1 MLNALSKH
9 LKTFFSL
16 IFTERTKMVRRKVD
30 RIKQLK
36 AEIKTLKARLKDN
49 GRPRMS
55 TFSRSNSDT
64 LSSISPDEI
73 TINIQEY
80 DDSVSSISSDSDMS
94 SDSFYIFTNEGLRDN
109 EESDSFSA
117 YIDNEDNVENEN
129 THDASEYRNAESQTV
144 PVDSLSL
151 SYRRDELPRSN
162 NLAYEN
168 DSTIVEVPNSVFG
181 ETEEHSQSKRP
192 VKRRPTT
199 QKPAKRRHRPVTL
212 SSDEEEEEE
221 EHTQLASRP
230 SKHNWRI
237 MTAGTDETTEAARGD
252 TFNCHM
258 EAGPSSASSPVRS
271 SKPAVSDHSRSKNR
285 SRSKSKQK
293 RARQAEDY
301 ARDNTV
307 SSRVGV
313 TSDIPVFERTL
324 ALLEHYSLDSDPE
337 WLPQYASH
345 RGNDTTTESDS
356 SFFTESSNSEFSD
369 AESLEYNSMSPD
381 DSQRELPAISD
392 FMNWYVCKAGISDSK
407 S

>member
-1 MLNALSKH
+1 
-9 LKTFFSL
+9 
-16 IFTERTKMVRRKVD
+16 MVRRKVD

-49 GRPRMS
+49 GRSRLPS
-55 TFSRSNSDT
+55 FSRSQSLNSDT

-94 SDSFYIFTNEGLRDN
+94 SDSFYIFTNEGLHDN

-117 YIDNEDNVENEN
+117 YMDNEDNVENEN
-129 THDASEYRNAESQTV
+129 TRDASEYRNAESQTV
-144 PVDSLSL
+144 PVDPLSL
-151 SYRRDELPRSN
+151 RYQRDELPRSN

-212 SSDEEEEEE
+212 SSDDEEE
-221 EHTQLASRP
+221 EHTNLAPRP

-252 TFNCHM
+252 TFNSHM
-258 EAGPSSASSPVRS
+258 EAGPSSASAPVRS
-271 SKPAVSDHSRSKNR
+271 SKPAVSDHSRSKNQ

-301 ARDNTV
+301 TRENTV

-356 SFFTESSNSEFSD
+356 SFFTESSNSELSD
-369 AESLEYNSMSPD
+369 AESLEYNSVSAD
-381 DSQRELPAISD
+381 DSQREPPAISD
-392 FMNWYVCKAGISDSK
+392 FMNWYVCKAGMSDSK

>member
-1 MLNALSKH
+1 
-9 LKTFFSL
+9 
-16 IFTERTKMVRRKVD
+16 MVRRKMD

-49 GRPRMS
+49 GRSRMS
-55 TFSRSNSDT
+55 SFTRSQSNSDT
-64 LSSISPDEI
+64 VSSISPDEI
-73 TINIQEY
+73 TINIQEF

-94 SDSFYIFTNEGLRDN
+94 SDSFYIFTNEGLHDN

-117 YIDNEDNVENEN
+117 YMDNEDNIESEN
-129 THDASEYRNAESQTV
+129 TRDASEYRNAESQTV
-144 PVDSLSL
+144 PVDPLSI
-151 SYRRDELPRSN
+151 SYRRDESHRSN

-181 ETEEHSQSKRP
+181 ETEEHSQPQRP
-192 VKRRPTT
+192 VKRRPST
-199 QKPAKRRHRPVTL
+199 QKPAKRRLRPIAL
-212 SSDEEEEEE
+212 SSDDDDDEN
-221 EHTQLASRP
+221 TQVASHP
-230 SKHNWRI
+230 PKHNWRV

-252 TFNCHM
+252 SFNYHL
-258 EAGPSSASSPVRS
+258 EAGPSSASAPVRS
-271 SKPAVSDHSRSKNR
+271 SKPIVSDHSRSKDR

-313 TSDIPVFERTL
+313 TSDNPIFERTL

-356 SFFTESSNSEFSD
+356 SYFESSNSEISD
-369 AESLEYNSMSPD
+369 AESLEHNSVSPD
-381 DSQRELPAISD
+381 DSQHELPAISD
-392 FMNWYVCKAGISDSK
+392 FMNWYVCKASMSNSK

>member
-1 MLNALSKH
+1 
-9 LKTFFSL
+9 
-16 IFTERTKMVRRKVD
+16 MVRRKLD

-36 AEIKTLKARLKDN
+36 AEIKTLKARLKDG
-49 GRPRMS
+49 GRSRMS
-55 TFSRSNSDT
+55 SFSRSQSLNSDT
-64 LSSISPDEI
+64 VSSISPDEI

-94 SDSFYIFTNEGLRDN
+94 SDSFYIFTNEGLHDN
-109 EESDSFSA
+109 VESDSFSA
-117 YIDNEDNVENEN
+117 YMDNEDNVENEN
-129 THDASEYRNAESQTV
+129 TRDASEYRNAESQTV
-144 PVDSLSL
+144 PVDPLSI
-151 SYRRDELPRSN
+151 SYRRDELHRSS

-181 ETEEHSQSKRP
+181 ETEERSQPKRP

-212 SSDEEEEEE
+212 SSDDDDDDG
-221 EHTQLASRP
+221 HAQLASRT
-230 SKHNWRI
+230 SKHNWRV
-237 MTAGTDETTEAARGD
+237 MTAGTDEATETARGD
-252 TFNCHM
+252 AFNSHL
-258 EAGPSSASSPVRS
+258 EAGPSSASAPVRS
-271 SKPAVSDHSRSKNR
+271 SKPTVSDHSRSKNQ

-313 TSDIPVFERTL
+313 TSDNPVFERTL

-356 SFFTESSNSEFSD
+356 SFFIESSNSELSD
-369 AESLEYNSMSPD
+369 AESLEHNSVSPD
-381 DSQRELPAISD
+381 DSQHELPAISE
-392 FMNWYVCKAGISDSK
+392 FMNWYVCKASMSDSK